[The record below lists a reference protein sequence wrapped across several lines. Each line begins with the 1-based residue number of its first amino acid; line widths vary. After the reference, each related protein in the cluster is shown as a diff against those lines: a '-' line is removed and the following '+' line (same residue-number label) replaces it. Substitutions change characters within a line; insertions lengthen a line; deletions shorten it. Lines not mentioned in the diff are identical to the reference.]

1 MTEVVGAHA
10 DGRFCEKDL
19 NINRVNMN
27 TAHRFLEA
35 HHAAQRATPSPSAE
49 QGVRIQI
56 SEGRAKMQTVAN
68 LFSAAG
74 SPGPVRKA
82 AFSPVE
88 LALRNASSPEL
99 VPRDHLVVSPSP
111 YNTPTPPSRPSSANR
126 PAHFIEPPQLT
137 KQRPSPSAY
146 LADGRPRRRPASAIV
161 RNLGDP
167 SPASSGKARSASS
180 LGNPSPS
187 HRQAPVRM
195 RGSPA
200 SLRASHRQAPVR
212 KPPAK
217 DAQSLMKEQWQA
229 MNEIRSRPNS
239 AMSWT
244 PTRPAS
250 PASELSD
257 AAVSVTPPLKRSWSG
272 GWLPNQSSP
281 LTVVKSERN
290 DAERSWKTEGG
301 RFLAEREAK
310 IKAAA
315 AEASKLAEVHPRHMS
330 PYERSVHTAYTSRND
345 AANRPRGSWM
355 NPSMFDGPHITR
367 DGWTYT
373 RNRVHSEVS
382 MRRIGPLVS

>member
-1 MTEVVGAHA
+1 
-10 DGRFCEKDL
+10 
-19 NINRVNMN
+19 MN

-180 LGNPSPS
+180 LGSGKS
-187 HRQAPVRM
+187 HPIY
-195 RGSPA
+195 GF
-200 SLRASHRQAPVR
+200 L
-212 KPPAK
+212 
-217 DAQSLMKEQWQA
+217 
-229 MNEIRSRPNS
+229 SR
-239 AMSWT
+239 
-244 PTRPAS
+244 RPQ
-250 PASELSD
+250 
-257 AAVSVTPPLKRSWSG
+257 G
-272 GWLPNQSSP
+272 Y
-281 LTVVKSERN
+281 
-290 DAERSWKTEGG
+290 
-301 RFLAEREAK
+301 
-310 IKAAA
+310 I
-315 AEASKLAEVHPRHMS
+315 
-330 PYERSVHTAYTSRND
+330 
-345 AANRPRGSWM
+345 
-355 NPSMFDGPHITR
+355 
-367 DGWTYT
+367 
-373 RNRVHSEVS
+373 
-382 MRRIGPLVS
+382 